1 MSLESET
8 EQQEWESLNERQ
20 QELAKEYAESA
31 LEFGMFDQTSG
42 ADGAHYAPAAKN
54 PFKADGLVCKNCIFY
69 NEENAQCKIV
79 SGKIEPEAICKLW
92 IIPENQLAGNSK
104 QDQVKKLLRQS
115 GGDQKARQ
123 TQIDQLMSEID

>member
-1 MSLESET
+1 MNEET
-8 EQQEWESLNERQ
+8 KEWESLNERQ

-69 NEENAQCKIV
+69 NEENQQCKIV
-79 SGKIEPEAICKLW
+79 AGVIEPEAICKLW
-92 IIPENQLAGNSK
+92 IIPEDQLTGNTK
-104 QDQVKKLLRQS
+104 KDQLKKLLRTT

-123 TQIDQLMSEID
+123 AQIDALMADLAD